1 MIVTVTP
8 NPAIDRIVVVR
19 GFRGAAINRATV
31 ERIDIG
37 GKGINVARNR
47 ARLGCEV
54 VATGFLGT
62 DAVRAV
68 VPTLAAGGIHTDFV
82 GVPGDIRVNLK
93 ILDPARAEETEINEA
108 GPFVSDGMLDDLLEK
123 LHRLARRC
131 SVMVFSGSLP
141 PGAPDDFYARCI
153 RIAATAGVKTVL
165 DTAGAPLRHGINA
178 APDLVKPNQAETE
191 ELLGG
196 SAIDPVLAARRLRE
210 CGAQTVVV
218 SLGAAGAVSASASG
232 IWRTAP
238 PELAVRNTVGAG
250 DAMVAALAFALSQ
263 SLPAP
268 DALRAATAL
277 SAAAAASAAPVP
289 ALELFHEL
297 QPKVTIQA
305 VAPQTTPGAATP
317 EVVS

>member
-19 GFRGAAINRATV
+19 GFRSAGINRATV

-37 GKGINVARNR
+37 GKGINVARNL

-54 VATGFLGT
+54 VATGILGT
-62 DAVRAV
+62 DAVGSV
-68 VPTLAAGGIHTDFV
+68 VPTLAASGIQTDFV

-93 ILDPARAEETEINEA
+93 ILDPASAEETEINEA
-108 GPFVSDGMLDDLLEK
+108 GPFVSDGALQELLDK
-123 LHRLARRC
+123 LARLARRC

-153 RIAATAGVKTVL
+153 RIAAAAGAKTVL
-165 DTAGAPLRHGINA
+165 DTAGAPLKHGIGA
-178 APDLVKPNQAETE
+178 APDLVKPNQAEAQ

-196 SAIDPVLAARRLRE
+196 PAVDPVMAAPRLLE
-210 CGAQTVVV
+210 YGAQTVVL

-232 IWRTAP
+232 IWRTTP

-250 DAMVAALAFALSQ
+250 DAMVAALAFALSR

-268 DALRAATAL
+268 DALRSATAL
-277 SAAAAASAAPVP
+277 SAAAAASAAPLA
-289 ALELFHEL
+289 ALELFDEL
-297 QPKVTIQA
+297 QPRITIQR
-305 VAPQTTPGAATP
+305 VTPHPTSTSAAP

>member
-19 GFRGAAINRATV
+19 GFRSAGINRATI
-31 ERIDIG
+31 ERVDIG
-37 GKGINVARNR
+37 GKGINVARNL

-62 DAVRAV
+62 DAVRGV
-68 VPTLAAGGIHTDFV
+68 LPPLAASGIRTDFV

-93 ILDPARAEETEINEA
+93 ILDPASAEETEINEA
-108 GPFVSDGMLDDLLEK
+108 GPFVSDGALDELLEK
-123 LHRLARRC
+123 LARLARRC

-141 PGAPDDFYARCI
+141 PGAPDDFYARGI
-153 RIAATAGVKTVL
+153 RIARAAGAKTVL
-165 DTAGAPLRHGINA
+165 DTAGAPLRCGLSA
-178 APDLVKPNQAETE
+178 APDLVKPNRAEAE
-191 ELLGG
+191 ELLGV
-196 SAIDPVLAARRLRE
+196 SAVDPVMAARRLLG
-210 CGAQTVVV
+210 CGAATVVV

-250 DAMVAALAFALSQ
+250 DSMVAALAFALSL

-297 QPKVTIQA
+297 QLKVTIEP
-305 VAPQTTPGAATP
+305 VTPQTTSNATTP
-317 EVVS
+317 EAVS